1 MSSFFQ
7 SQSPPSPSGSKDAS
21 DNIWHAGAGA
31 GGIDFDNATA
41 SSSSATTAASRGYP
55 TQFSSTTGST
65 GVAQQATGAITT
77 TNSFNYDQPR
87 RSGPSEEDL
96 RAAGGPTWF
105 DLRIVEHNRR
115 MLMQNGQYRDPQTS
129 EWLQLYQRHP
139 TFGSVLQPKW
149 SGRSDGGGPGPFPK
163 PPQGD
168 FGYPHEQA
176 NREMRALIPVERVRL
191 PPPGEQNPAACVVG
205 GILPAILVGAVATAL
220 SPNVNFMPGSVRLE
234 RFRNFAGLFYLY
246 TLLQCPFRVVR
257 AHNVARIDSLT
268 DHMIAGGTVG
278 ALAVHHKRLGMPMM
292 KEIDVDLLLQR
303 YPRFSRPQVAF
314 FVYGHC
320 AAFLHALA
328 LFFSGQFKH

>member
-7 SQSPPSPSGSKDAS
+7 SQSPPSPSSASKDAS

-31 GGIDFDNATA
+31 GGIDFDNAAA
-41 SSSSATTAASRGYP
+41 SSSSATTVASTRGYP
-55 TQFSSTTGST
+55 PPFSSTAGST
-65 GVAQQATGAITT
+65 GGAQHATGPITT
-77 TNSFNYDQPR
+77 TNSFNYDEPR
-87 RSGPSEEDL
+87 RSGPSEEQDL

-115 MLMQNGQYRDPQTS
+115 MLMQNGQYRDPQTN

-149 SGRSDGGGPGPFPK
+149 SGSSDGGGPGPFQK

-220 SPNVNFMPGSVRLE
+220 SPNVNFMPGSVRLD

-292 KEIDVDLLLQR
+292 ISHAAE
-303 YPRFSRPQVAF
+303 VAD
-314 FVYGHC
+314 
-320 AAFLHALA
+320 
-328 LFFSGQFKH
+328 S